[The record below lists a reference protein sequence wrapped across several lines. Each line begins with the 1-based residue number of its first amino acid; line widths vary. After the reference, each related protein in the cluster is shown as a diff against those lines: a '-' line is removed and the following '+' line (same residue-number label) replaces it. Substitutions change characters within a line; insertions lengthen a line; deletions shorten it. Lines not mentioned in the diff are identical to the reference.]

1 MSVLYASLHAH
12 AATVRGVAAAE
23 GPGSLN
29 HLAVEVRLKLCD
41 ASSDNISPSRGCIES
56 DSIALSIGCI
66 PKAFSPVTPC
76 SLWLQVMFALHDE
89 TLLSG
94 MQLAGVTTKSVEPIH
109 TGSSKVDIFLELFG
123 ALDGSATGHIEYD
136 SSLWRHSS
144 VVTMA
149 AKLQVCFLP

>member
-1 MSVLYASLHAH
+1 M
-12 AATVRGVAAAE
+12 
-23 GPGSLN
+23 
-29 HLAVEVRLKLCD
+29 CD
-41 ASSDNISPSRGCIES
+41 ASSDSTPPSTGSISCDSMASSVGCILK
-56 DSIALSIGCI
+56 ALSE
-66 PKAFSPVTPC
+66 KVSHL
-76 SLWLQVMFALHDE
+76 SHLWLQVMFALHDE

-123 ALDGSATGHIEYD
+123 APDGSATGHIEYD

-149 AKLQVCFLP
+149 ANLQVCLLL